1 MAKYLKLFMVALFAT
16 LTFTLTSC
24 GDDDDE
30 PSVGNIVGTWKNS
43 GGASL
48 DFGIIS
54 YIQFS
59 TDGKYVEVDIDED
72 EIDVIKGTWKLD
84 GNHLNM
90 ITYNDF
96 DMEIP
101 STHTIKK
108 LTDKE
113 LIVISF
119 GFEQTYKKVADSEI
133 DKYLK

>member
-1 MAKYLKLFMVALFAT
+1 MAKYLKLFMVALFAA
-16 LTFTLTSC
+16 LTFTITSC

>member
-1 MAKYLKLFMVALFAT
+1 MAKYLKLFMVALFAA
-16 LTFTLTSC
+16 LTFTITSC

-30 PSVGNIVGTWKNS
+30 PSVWNIVGTWKNS